1 MQFGEKGGKP
11 GIAKKLAAFAKA
23 LTWRLPALLQQ
34 VLLRHHWTH
43 AGIHCSSSQE
53 TALQLQRR
61 QRAARIVMSAPRP
74 LAPPQYSCRIG
85 WRAKK

>member
-1 MQFGEKGGKP
+1 MQFAEKGGKP
-11 GIAKKLAAFAKA
+11 GIAKKLAAFANQV

-43 AGIHCSSSQE
+43 ARIHCSSRQE
-53 TALQLQRR
+53 TALQVQRR

-74 LAPPQYSCRIG
+74 LAPPQYSCRMG
-85 WRAKK
+85 